1 MHFGFMN
8 VLLLQWTPAVLT
20 PHVAIIRMACK
31 RIQT

>member
-8 VLLLQWTPAVLT
+8 VLLLHSGQQHVLT
-20 PHVAIIRMACK
+20 PHMVCK